1 MAAENLESSDY
12 DAYADEY
19 ARATAWRER
28 PEAHGDPWG
37 ILPDL
42 LELLGDVTGR
52 AVLDAGCGDGY
63 LSRALARRGA
73 HVTGIDLSPRLIANA
88 RARDPDIDY
97 RVADLSKPQPA
108 DAARFDAV
116 GSYLVLNDVR
126 DYQGFI
132 VTLAAVL
139 RPGGRLVLAINN
151 PYGAVIR
158 THVAD
163 YFASG
168 AKSPY
173 RGLWEVGIKSY
184 HYHRTLQDYLDAF
197 LGCGLR
203 LDRLIDV
210 RANPSTHETTTVL
223 PEGGRFPRFML
234 LGFTKPIPPA
244 GSGTPGK
251 AGREGDG

>member
-1 MAAENLESSDY
+1 MAAENVESSDY
-12 DAYADEY
+12 DACADEY

-28 PEAHGDPWG
+28 PEAQGDPWG

-42 LELLGDVTGR
+42 LELLGDITGR
-52 AVLDAGCGDGY
+52 SVLDAGCGDGY
-63 LSRALARRGA
+63 LSRVLAGRGA
-73 HVTGIDLSPRLIANA
+73 RVTGVDLSPRLVANA
-88 RARDPDIDY
+88 RARNPDIDY

-108 DAARFDAV
+108 DAAGFDAV
-116 GSYLVLNDVR
+116 ASYLVLNDVR
-126 DYQGFI
+126 DYRGFI

-158 THVAD
+158 MHVAD
-163 YFASG
+163 YFDSG

-184 HYHRTLQDYLDAF
+184 YYHRTLQEYLDAF

-203 LDRLIDV
+203 LDRLIDLQ
-210 RANPSTHETTTVL
+210 AHSSSPGPATL
-223 PEGGRFPRFML
+223 LAEGGRFPRHML
-234 LGFTKPIPPA
+234 LAFSKPVRSAAA
-244 GSGTPGK
+244 GADQCG
-251 AGREGDG
+251 